1 MKESACAD
9 LRGGS
14 LELVGTLCEHAFK
27 KACQLGTEQRCPELK
42 ATRTH
47 WEKTIAECQAA

>member
-9 LRGGS
+9 LREGS

-27 KACQLGTEQRCPELK
+27 KACQPGTEQRCPELK

-47 WEKTIAECQAA
+47 WEKTVAECQAA